1 MPYAS
6 DRDRNPTLLELEKT
20 PWPLPPLNVFLTSG
34 FMPGVFDLS
43 WDNPQY
49 LALNSRFHICGVNIY
64 RSFDS
69 EFGPYDRI
77 NDYPIGSIN
86 WRDQTD
92 NVLIVEEPV
101 MDDMWVHRGVCEGNQ
116 ALSND
121 QYQSEATGERY
132 VFRTQHCPL
141 VEAGSQA
148 RPEYNPESILVT
160 VDGVRVPVLRTF
172 PDTGEIEIDPRT
184 FPNVATQSRD
194 TPTLPLE
201 GTDVR
206 VTYRYNRFLLK
217 TDLSQRVFYR
227 ITAVGLPTFR
237 ECKLQAQDLVETPLE
252 RAAFT
257 SSREI
262 EKLDYI
268 WKEAVRRNRW
278 ILDQGGER
286 VKVFLRKQVGQPCP
300 CAQSVFDTTHKQN
313 GLSDCLLCFGTGIL
327 GGYEGPYDMV
337 VAPDDADRKIAQTD
351 TGRTV
356 EHSYEVWTG
365 PSPLLSQRDFIVKIN
380 GERWSIGAVR
390 MPTNRG
396 MVLQQ
401 HFMIGHLDEQDIR
414 YRVPV
419 DSPRG
424 LVINELSPV
433 IPPQHFAAEVTE
445 KPNIPD
451 ERELRGRNKVWEN
464 IMYAFPFFLLL
475 RTLVDV
481 FSSGCV

>member
-6 DRDRNPTLLELEKT
+6 DRDRNPTLAELEQT
-20 PWPLPPLNVFLTSG
+20 PWPAPPLNVFLTSG
-34 FMPGVFDLS
+34 FQPGVFDLS
-43 WDNPQY
+43 WDSPAH

-77 NDYPIGSIN
+77 TDYPIGSIN

-92 NVLIVEEPV
+92 NVLVVEEPV
-101 MDDMWVHRGVCEGNQ
+101 TDDMWIHRGAEAANQ
-116 ALSND
+116 ELSND
-121 QYQSEATGERY
+121 QYPAQSTGEKY
-132 VFRTQHCPL
+132 VFKTRFTPI
-141 VEAGSQA
+141 VESGSQA
-148 RPEYNPESILVT
+148 RPEYNPENIQVLVN
-160 VDGVRVPVLRTF
+160 GIRVPVLRLR
-172 PDTGEIEIDPRT
+172 PDFGEIEVDTRI
-184 FPNVATQSRD
+184 FPNVATQSYD
-194 TPTLPLE
+194 YPQVPVE
-201 GTDVR
+201 GADVR
-206 VTYRYNRFLLK
+206 VTYRYNRTLIR

-227 ITAVGLPTFR
+227 VTTVGHPVHVPADKATL
-237 ECKLQAQDLVETPLE
+237 ADLVETPLE

-262 EKLDYI
+262 EKIDYM
-268 WKEAVRRNRW
+268 WREAVRRNRW

-300 CAQSVFDTTHKQN
+300 CARSVFDTTHKQD
-313 GLSDCLLCFGTGIL
+313 GLSDCTLCFGTGIL
-327 GGYEGPYDMV
+327 GGYEGPYDV
-337 VAPDDADRKIAQTD
+337 IIAPDDADRRIAQKD

-356 EHSYEVWTG
+356 EHTYEVWTG

-401 HFMIGHLDEQDIR
+401 HFMIGHLDEGDIR
-414 YRVPV
+414 FKVPV

-424 LVINELSPV
+424 LVVNQLAPV
-433 IPPQHFAAEVTE
+433 IPPQHFAAEPTD

-464 IMYAFPFFLLL
+464 ITY
-475 RTLVDV
+475 
-481 FSSGCV
+481 